1 MNVNNRLK
9 EIKIE
14 NYIWIIYIGIIILSY
29 YSNSLE
35 EDYLINKNI
44 ISKENYQIIM
54 ILIFSVLVLVYY
66 YFLKDSYESI
76 KNIKNIDETNYL
88 SFLSFI
94 ASLLVFISGLI
105 FLYISIKNDDLNVE
119 IAFN

>member
-1 MNVNNRLK
+1 MDVNNRLK

-76 KNIKNIDETNYL
+76 KNIKNINETNYL

>member
-1 MNVNNRLK
+1 MDVNNRLK